1 MAKQLTDDE
10 ASLKRKA
17 RRRLIGAVALTT
29 AIVVLLPMLLDSEPK
44 PVGQDI
50 ELRIPDKDKAGE
62 FAPKI
67 GLSPA
72 SAPVTALPVSTPV
85 PAPVIAAT
93 ANAAS
98 QVAAAPK
105 APESKPAPAP
115 AQKKPDTTAP
125 KQAPAKPESRPV
137 EQAQAELQQS
147 FVVQIGAFSKAESAS
162 YLQKKLSKEGFK
174 IYTEKA
180 GNKTRVRAGPYATRE
195 AAEKVRRKLE
205 AQGLH
210 PDISSVPQ

>member
-29 AIVVLLPMLLDSEPK
+29 AIVVLLPMLLDSEPR

-50 ELRIPDKDKAGE
+50 ELRIPDKDKVGE
-62 FAPKI
+62 FVPRM

-72 SAPVTALPVSTPV
+72 SAPAAALPASAPV
-85 PAPVIAAT
+85 PAPVIADT
-93 ANAAS
+93 AIAAS
-98 QVAAAPK
+98 QVIAAK

-115 AQKKPDTTAP
+115 KKPDATVP
-125 KQAPAKPESRPV
+125 EQAPAKPEPKP
-137 EQAQAELQQS
+137 AEPAPAEPQQS
-147 FVVQIGAFSKAESAS
+147 FVVQIGAFSKAETAH

-174 IYTEKA
+174 AYTEKA
-180 GNKTRVRAGPYATRE
+180 GDKLRVRTGPYATRE
-195 AAEKVRRKLE
+195 AADKALHKLE

-210 PDISSVPQ
+210 PIVSPAQ